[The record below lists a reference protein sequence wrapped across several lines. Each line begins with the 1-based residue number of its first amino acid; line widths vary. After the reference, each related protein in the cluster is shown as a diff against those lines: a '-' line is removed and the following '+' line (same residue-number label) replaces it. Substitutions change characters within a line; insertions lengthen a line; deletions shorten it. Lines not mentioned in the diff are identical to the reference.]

1 MLQIVMN
8 TSFPTPKDKALMA
21 FAKAGSTNPVKM
33 QGKDPSTRPSAG
45 EDPLKSQQILAGARQ
60 VFGELGFDSAS
71 MSDVTR
77 ASGVS
82 KSTLYVYFRSKE
94 ELFTALIA
102 DERESYFER
111 IEKIFSDPQ
120 HPAETLRTYA
130 ILLVTKLTSTP
141 VVRANRTV
149 IAVADRMPEVGRE
162 FYEEGPERGVRLLA
176 AYMAA
181 AHRVGTLAVPDPH
194 RAAVQFIELSMA
206 GLFRPRLFNY
216 LPTAPD
222 AAEIEATVDSAVAL
236 FLAGYGT
243 RKA

>member
-1 MLQIVMN
+1 MN
-8 TSFPTPKDKALMA
+8 STFPTPIDEAVTAYAETGPAKLGKAD
-21 FAKAGSTNPVKM
+21 
-33 QGKDPSTRPSAG
+33 GKDAAVRLGAG
-45 EDPLKSQQILAGARQ
+45 EDPQKRQQILAGARQ
-60 VFGELGFDSAS
+60 VFGEVGFDSAS

-77 ASGVS
+77 AAGVS

-130 ILLVTKLTSTP
+130 ILLVTKLTSTS

-181 AHRVGTLAVPDPH
+181 AHRAGTLAVPDPH
-194 RAAVQFIELSMA
+194 RAAIQFIELSMA
-206 GLFRPRLFNY
+206 GLFRPRLFNH

-236 FLAGYGT
+236 FLAGYGA
-243 RKA
+243 RKD